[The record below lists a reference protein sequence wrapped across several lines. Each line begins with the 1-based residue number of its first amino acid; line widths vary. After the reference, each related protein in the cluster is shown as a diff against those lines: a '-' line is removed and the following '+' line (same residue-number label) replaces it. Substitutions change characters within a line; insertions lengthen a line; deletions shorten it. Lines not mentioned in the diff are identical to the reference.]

1 MLFYMFKVVRE
12 NTPVMALLMITLA
25 IIIVTSYVTSNQT
38 MLGHPQYSV
47 STTCGPT
54 QESNLSISVSI
65 SGLSPRTFIDYK
77 FIRPDNSVISGGFS
91 TGQYGKNTVAINV
104 GPDIGSYL
112 VYIYIDMN
120 SSGTEQQPI
129 YYSTIALPCIDK
141 HFASEYYKSH
151 PQLIEYLLGFQS
163 IYNKIKI
170 GDYSVASPGIALK
183 ILNSSNS
190 NIEDQSAAQ
199 LFAAELNAVNGGA
212 SNCISGTIS
221 SANALLKSQNYN
233 GPTNILGTSM
243 NEELQN
249 QMLSYK
255 DRLESF
261 NHIGCR
267 IQS

>member
-1 MLFYMFKVVRE
+1 M
-12 NTPVMALLMITLA
+12 PVIALLMITLA
-25 IIIVTSYVTSNQT
+25 IIIVTSYVTCNHA
-38 MLGHPQYSV
+38 MFAHPQYSV
-47 STTCGPT
+47 STSCGPT

-65 SGLSPRTFIDYK
+65 SGFSPRTFIDYK

-91 TGQYGKNTVAINV
+91 AGPYGKNTVAINV

-120 SSGTEQQPI
+120 ASRTEQQPI
-129 YYSTIALPCIDK
+129 YYSTIALPCIDR

-170 GDYSVASPGIALK
+170 GDYLVASPRIALK

-190 NIEDQSAAQ
+190 NFGEDQLAAQ

-212 SNCISGTIS
+212 SNCISETIS
-221 SANALLKSQNYN
+221 YANALLKSQNYN
-233 GPTNILGTSM
+233 GPTNILETSM
-243 NEELQN
+243 NEGLHN

-255 DRLESF
+255 DRLESY
-261 NHIGCR
+261 NDIGCR
-267 IQS
+267 TQG